1 MPTIIAPTPEDL
13 EIPAIIPEKNSGT
26 EAIASRDTA
35 ISARKVESI
44 SETIELHKDTSPDN
58 QTLTSPQTEEA
69 LAIHNEEEFHE
80 KIEAVRE
87 WEKKHGNTA
96 NFDELVRQLHEKLK
110 LQDSEAALTLMTRGA
125 LGFGSSDIHYDT
137 SDTTIAIR
145 IRIDGELVTIG
156 TFDKWEY
163 KLLLERLKYKSNLKL
178 NITEVPQDGKY
189 RITDGGDRIDVR
201 VSTLPVRYGENA
213 VCRILDSTKSIP
225 TVDQLGLMW
234 TSKRQIDKSMKKK
247 NGTILVTW
255 PTGSG
260 KTTTLYSLLTTL
272 NTPDRKLITL
282 EDPIEYELPG
292 VVQSEVDEKKNYLYS
307 TGLKALMRQDPDI
320 IMIGEVRDLDSAT
333 IAMQAAMTGHLVL
346 STLHTKNAWETIER
360 LMNMGIP
367 SYILASG
374 LDVIIA
380 QRLVRRLCPHCI
392 EKYEADQSQKDI
404 IQWMLKD
411 IGMAWLAAK
420 QDGYTLYRSKGCEV
434 CGMTGYKWRIGVYE
448 VLSFTDEIRA
458 LIRGGSSPKE
468 IIETARKWD
477 LMLMREDGIL
487 KAMQGKTSLEELF
500 KVIE

>member
-1 MPTIIAPTPEDL
+1 MSEATSPTEKQNPSPALPESSTEVTVVPTI
-13 EIPAIIPEKNSGT
+13 KS
-26 EAIASRDTA
+26 
-35 ISARKVESI
+35 
-44 SETIELHKDTSPDN
+44 
-58 QTLTSPQTEEA
+58 
-69 LAIHNEEEFHE
+69 EEEFHE
-80 KIEAVRE
+80 KLEAAKEQTHTTR
-87 WEKKHGNTA
+87 
-96 NFDELVRQLHEKLK
+96 DESLYAALATSLHEKLRA
-110 LQDSEAALTLMTRGA
+110 QDSEAALALITRGS
-125 LGFGSSDIHYDT
+125 LGLGSSDIHYDT
-137 SDTTIAIR
+137 SDHDIAVR
-145 IRIDGELVTIG
+145 IRIDGELITVATLE
-156 TFDKWEY
+156 KWEY

-178 NITEVPQDGKY
+178 NITEIPQDGKY
-189 RITDGGDRIDVR
+189 RITDWGDRIDVR

-225 TVDQLGLMW
+225 SVDELGFMW
-234 TSKRQIDKSMKKK
+234 TSKRQIEKSLRKK
-247 NGTILVTW
+247 NGTILVTG

-260 KTTTLYSLLTTL
+260 KTTTLYSMLTTL
-272 NTPDRKLITL
+272 NTPDRKIITL

-320 IMIGEVRDLDSAT
+320 IMIGEIRDLDSAT

-346 STLHTKNAWETIER
+346 STLHTKSASETIER

-380 QRLVRRLCPHCI
+380 QRLVRKLCTHCI
-392 EKYEADQSQKDI
+392 ERYEADQSQKDI

-420 QDGYTLYRSKGCEV
+420 QDAYTLYRSKGCEA
-434 CGMTGYKWRIGVYE
+434 CGMTGYKWRVGVYE
-448 VLSFTDEIRA
+448 VLSFTDEIRT
-458 LIRGGSSPKE
+458 LIRNGSSPRE

-477 LMLMREDGIL
+477 LLLMREDGIL

>member
-1 MPTIIAPTPEDL
+1 MPTKKSDTIIEEPIVAPN
-13 EIPAIIPEKNSGT
+13 IEKT
-26 EAIASRDTA
+26 L
-35 ISARKVESI
+35 SI
-44 SETIELHKDTSPDN
+44 K
-58 QTLTSPQTEEA
+58 
-69 LAIHNEEEFHE
+69 NEEEFHE
-80 KIEAVRE
+80 KLESVRE
-87 WEKKHGNTA
+87 VSKHADNPERYK
-96 NFDELVRQLHEKLK
+96 ELTDTLHEKLR
-110 LQDSEAALTLMTRGA
+110 LQDSEAALALITRGA
-125 LGFGSSDIHYDT
+125 LGHGSSDIHYDT
-137 SDTTIAIR
+137 TEANVNLR
-145 IRIDGELVTIG
+145 IRIDGELVTI
-156 TFDKWEY
+156 TILEKWEY

-201 VSTLPVRYGENA
+201 VSTLPVRYGENV

-225 TVDQLGLMW
+225 SVDELGLMW
-234 TSKRQIDKSMKKK
+234 TSKRQIEKSMQKK
-247 NGTILVTW
+247 NGTILVTG

-272 NTPDRKLITL
+272 NTPDRKVITL

-307 TGLKALMRQDPDI
+307 TGLKALLRQDPDI
-320 IMIGEVRDLDSAT
+320 IMIGEVRDLESAT

-346 STLHTKNAWETIER
+346 STLHTKSAWETIER

-392 EKYEADQSQKDI
+392 EKYEADQSQIDI
-404 IQWMLKD
+404 IEWMLKD
-411 IGMAWLAAK
+411 IGMASLAQK
-420 QDGYTLYRSKGCEV
+420 RDNYVLYRSRGCEQ
-434 CGMTGYKWRIGVYE
+434 CGMTGYRGRIGIYE
-448 VLSFTDEIRA
+448 VMSFTDDIRA
-458 LIRGGSSPKE
+458 LIRDGSNPKE
-468 IIETARKWD
+468 IIDTARKWD

-487 KAMQGKTSLEELF
+487 KAMQWKTSLDELF